1 MQTISD
7 FMNFTNF
14 KNFMN
19 LQKHNRLAE
28 YIREVAAQYLVREA
42 NHDSLITVTGV
53 ELSDKETKARILIS
67 VLPTEKE
74 ADALEFTERKAN
86 DMRLYFM
93 KKVRIRRA
101 PRFSFA
107 IDLGEKNRQR
117 IDEISINNSL

>member
-1 MQTISD
+1 
-7 FMNFTNF
+7 MNT
-14 KNFMN
+14 
-19 LQKHNRLAE
+19 QKHNRLAE
-28 YIREVAAQYLVREA
+28 YIREVAAEYLVREA

-53 ELSDKETKARILIS
+53 ELSDKETRARILIS

-93 KKVRIRRA
+93 KKVKIRRA

-107 IDLGEKNRQR
+107 IDFGEKNRQR
-117 IDEISINNSL
+117 IDEISHNSLINNS